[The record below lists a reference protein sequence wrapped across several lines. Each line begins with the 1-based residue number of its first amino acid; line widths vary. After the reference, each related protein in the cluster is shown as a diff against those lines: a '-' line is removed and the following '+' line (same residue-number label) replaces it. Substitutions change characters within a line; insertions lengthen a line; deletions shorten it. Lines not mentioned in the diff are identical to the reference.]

1 MGTGEKKCKEMSLQ
15 KYVMF
20 ITVFMAASV
29 LPSYL
34 ILKTVI
40 LFHIYE
46 EPFFYLSMLAIII
59 WWGISITICLKLRD
73 AGKVRIVGIVGVI
86 EVMLGIFGVLALDTI
101 LGYKIVL
108 SISFILV
115 LVLWEIIRL
124 LYKMILQ
131 IRRGHGH

>member
-1 MGTGEKKCKEMSLQ
+1 MDTGEKNSKDLSLR
-15 KYVMF
+15 KYVIF
-20 ITVFMAASV
+20 ITIFVAASI

-40 LFHIYE
+40 LLHIYE

-73 AGKVRIVGIVGVI
+73 EGKVRIAGIVGVI
-86 EVMLGIFGVLALDTI
+86 EVMLGIFGVLALDAF

-124 LYKMILQ
+124 LYKMILH
-131 IRRGHGH
+131 IWRGHGH